1 MIEFDVSAIQNDKK
15 GNRMTTKPDIEK
27 ILELQKR
34 WDRIGVANLY
44 DAIDRMGYGNQCVD
58 LAIRPLFPGQ
68 HLAGMAVTMRGVRD
82 PVDYHKQEAHDAL
95 EGQPQSKP
103 PDVRTLLFPG
113 SVLVIDGGGE
123 KLTGKM
129 GEMTSWS
136 FKQAGAMGIVIDGYI
151 RDRHGLEV
159 IPGYCTCARGTSP
172 IESAGRWHVDAVN
185 TPIAL
190 PGTLTSQVAVYPGD
204 WVIGGD
210 DGVIVVPQAIAGE
223 ALKEAE
229 DIEWREQGMRGDLA
243 AGMPFDEAYRKW
255 GRA

>member
-1 MIEFDVSAIQNDKK
+1 V
-15 GNRMTTKPDIEK
+15 TTTLDGEE
-27 ILELQKR
+27 ILELQRR
-34 WDRIGVANLY
+34 WDRIRIANLY
-44 DAIDRMGYGNQCVD
+44 DALDRMGYGNQCID
-58 LAIRPLFPGQ
+58 LDIRPLFPGQ
-68 HLAGMAVTMRGVRD
+68 HLAGMAVTLRGVRD
-82 PVDYHKQEAHDAL
+82 PKDYHSQPKAAEGEAAH
-95 EGQPQSKP
+95 QP

-185 TPIAL
+185 VPIAL
-190 PGTLTSQVAVYPGD
+190 PGTLTSQVAVFPGD

-210 DGVIVVPQAIAGE
+210 DGVIVVPQAIAAE
-223 ALKEAE
+223 ALREAE
-229 DIEWREQGMRGDLA
+229 DIEWRGAGMRGDLA
-243 AGMPFDEAYRKW
+243 TGIPFDEAYRKW